1 MTVYNN
7 LGGEAAVDAGITEAE
22 ALLEAK
28 KVSGYL
34 GLLSPYYFGGAGTT
48 TNIEPGNV
56 NQWVDVNLTV
66 DPAGTFD
73 YRPQDMVDADATG
86 FSGAGGGG
94 SALSYVTFT
103 GNLDKNASSGT
114 AYVVSTSG
122 GDVTI
127 TKSSTSNFWNVRTLV
142 GLSYSVPFDFTTG
155 VPTANQV
162 KEYGGITYDLSA
174 VRWLAGATTIAA
186 TDNAT
191 PADPYLFH
199 LSGLTQQSFGKLRVT
214 ALFNP
219 DIDEGQLDVR
229 LLFTP
234 NSAGTFGQF
243 DIAEQAATMTQGA
256 GIDYFVEPT
265 TTFFVGN
272 TIEDL
277 GSDFGKFQFQIRSS
291 VEGTFTLRGL
301 TMYIHS

>member
-34 GLLSPYYFGGAGTT
+34 GLLSSYYFGGSGTT
-48 TNIEPGNV
+48 TTVEPADV
-56 NQWVDVNLTV
+56 NTWVDVNLTV

-73 YRPQDMVDADATG
+73 YRPQDMKDAAATG
-86 FSGAGGGG
+86 YSGAGTNVDPF
-94 SALSYVTFT
+94 LFK
-103 GNLDKNASSGT
+103 LD
-114 AYVVSTSG
+114 
-122 GDVTI
+122 
-127 TKSSTSNFWNVRTLV
+127 
-142 GLSYSVPFDFTTG
+142 
-155 VPTANQV
+155 
-162 KEYGGITYDLSA
+162 
-174 VRWLAGATTIAA
+174 
-186 TDNAT
+186 
-191 PADPYLFH
+191 
-199 LSGLTQQSFGKLRVT
+199 GLTQQSFGKLRVT

-219 DIDEGQLDVR
+219 EIDESQLDVR

-234 NSAGTFGQF
+234 NSSGAFGQF

-256 GIDYFVEPT
+256 GKDYFVEPT

-277 GSDFGKFQFQIRSS
+277 GGGDAGKFQFQIRST

-301 TMYIHS
+301 TMYVHS